1 MIPRKLGLLEI
12 ERLNSV
18 TKKKL
23 DLMSE
28 LARKER
34 QGRNPRVC
42 RWRHEYSLEK
52 LRTEINLLEKKRT
65 LMLQG
70 YTNNEELDKL

>member
-28 LARKER
+28 LERRER
-34 QGRNPRVC
+34 QGRNPRSP

-52 LRTEINLLEKKRT
+52 LKTEISLLEKKRF
-65 LMLQG
+65 LMLRG
-70 YTNNEELDKL
+70 YCEQEAQ